1 MKSFDTFSIEQLV
14 IYSLVTSSDIRLRV
28 LPLTQKQYFQEQ
40 YLDIVFTKIKTLS
53 DKKDND
59 ITFQK
64 IWFEIRE
71 QFKNEKETLKSIA
84 TLFESLD
91 VDGDANEYGFTQE
104 YILDKIE
111 HWLKNRAVQCA
122 VYDSILKLESG
133 KNIDDLPSIFEH
145 AVNITTRKSTALDY
159 FDSAESRYD
168 AMSQKEEQVGFCIED
183 LNKVTEGGFS
193 RGTVNVII
201 GESGKGKSSIMYS
214 LTSDYI
220 RNGLN
225 VLVVTLE
232 MSKKKV
238 AARIDANL
246 LSTPIN
252 MLKDLTKRDYLQL
265 FEKFKNDHDERG
277 RLKIE
282 QFPTGSINSND
293 IRKLLV
299 ELKQRD
305 KFIPDVVVIDYVNLM
320 NPSRQIKDM
329 NMYQTIK
336 TTCEEL
342 RGLATEYNFVCLTA
356 TQVNRAGMD
365 GEEVTRTMISE
376 STGLLFTVDFLIAF
390 YYTDEQKEQEILIM
404 KMLKTRDS
412 DYTGHKFALRM
423 QFPLMRLSALDEQDK
438 HMIETRGFSSI
449 KNQESFDDK
458 LMKEGGQIA
467 KPWRD
472 KK

>member
-1 MKSFDTFSIEQLV
+1 MQTIDSFSIEQIV
-14 IYSLVTSSDIRLRV
+14 IYALVTNADIRLRV
-28 LPLTQKQYFQEQ
+28 LPLIQKQYFQQ
-40 YLDIVFTKIKTLS
+40 QHMDVIFIKVKSLF

-64 IWFEIRE
+64 VWFEIKE
-71 QFKNEKETLKSIA
+71 QFKNEKDTLKNIA
-84 TLFESLD
+84 SLFESMD
-91 VDGDANEYGFTQE
+91 VDGDPSEYGFTDE
-104 YILDKIE
+104 YILEKIE
-111 HWLKNRAVQCA
+111 HWLKNRAIQCA

-133 KNIDDLPSIFEH
+133 KNIDDLPSIFEK
-145 AVNITTRKSTALDY
+145 AVNITTRKSSTMDY
-159 FDSAESRYD
+159 FDSIELRYD
-168 AMSQKEEQVGFCIED
+168 AMSQKEEQVEFSIDE

-214 LTSDYI
+214 MAADYI
-220 RNGLN
+220 REGLN
-225 VLVVTLE
+225 VLVVSLE

-246 LSTPIN
+246 LGTPIN
-252 MLKDLTKRDYLQL
+252 QLKDLTKHDYIGL
-265 FEKFKNDHDERG
+265 FEKFKNDNPTRG
-277 RLKIE
+277 KLKIE

-293 IRKLLV
+293 VRKLII

-305 KFIPDVVVIDYVNLM
+305 KFIPDVVIIDYVNLM

-342 RGLATEYNFVCLTA
+342 RGLATEYSFVCLTA
-356 TQVNRAGMD
+356 TQVNRSGMD

-423 QFPLMRLSALDEQDK
+423 QFPLMRLTALDTQEK
-438 HMIETRGFSSI
+438 RMIETKGFSSI
-449 KNQESFDDK
+449 RKQETFDEK
-458 LMKEGGQIA
+458 IVKEGGQIA
-467 KPWRD
+467 KPWR
-472 KK
+472 